1 MKTRSSAGVVV
12 RRKAEDECLCATI
25 DYDQLETVFKHLRGI
40 LTPAVARVNRITAF
54 RHKQ

>member
-40 LTPAVARVNRITAF
+40 LTPAVARVNRITAL